1 MAKNFEIIFPVDE
14 TITDRK
20 GNQVLFT
27 LDKIKGVVESHNCK
41 YLIAKHPID
50 KHSTKIHY
58 HCGIHTESDNTYD
71 TIAKWFDL
79 PENSVQKINK
89 RFDTTYAL
97 YLAHYNQGE
106 KTPVDPNTILRNF
119 DLDYGKLIAN
129 IENKIKD
136 DEVLNKI
143 ANGDITEFEL
153 YNTMPAEWLRKHK
166 RDIDISLQVR
176 SKIFMVGQKE
186 RDMQVVYITG
196 QARCGKSYFAK
207 KLASQNNY
215 SYYVSSNGE
224 HPFDDYMGQDAV
236 ILDDLRPSDFKFS
249 ELLKVLD
256 NHMSSKVSARY
267 HNIDLNCKVIY
278 ITTILPIG
286 EFYKNLQESNDE
298 AVEQLKGR
306 INTLFDVSKEHVS
319 MYILEQDNKS
329 YKLMGSI
336 PNPILTDEQI
346 ELMTEEDRYNL
357 ALKMLGG
364 LGDMFTNVADTLKNV
379 PQGFEPFED
388 GDQIKF

>member
-1 MAKNFEIIFPVDE
+1 MAKNFEIIFPKNDTVTNRNGKKEKWDIE
-14 TITDRK
+14 
-20 GNQVLFT
+20 
-27 LDKIKGVVESHNCK
+27 KIKSVVEKHNCK
-41 YLIAKHPID
+41 YLIAEHPID
-50 KHSTKIHY
+50 KESTREHY

-71 TIAKWFDL
+71 TISKWFNL
-79 PENSVQKINK
+79 PENSVQSIHK
-89 RFDTTYAL
+89 RFETTYAL
-97 YLAHYNQGE
+97 YLIHYNQGE
-106 KTPVDPNTILRNF
+106 KTEVDPNTILRNF
-119 DLDYGKLIAN
+119 DLNYEKLIAR
-129 IENKIKD
+129 IESKIKD
-136 DEVLNKI
+136 DEVLNQI
-143 ANGDITEFEL
+143 ADGSLTEYDIYKTL
-153 YNTMPAEWLRKHK
+153 PVDWLRKHK
-166 RDIDISLQVR
+166 RDIDIALQVR
-176 SKIFMVGQKE
+176 SKTYMVGQKE

-207 KLASQNNY
+207 KLAEENKF

-224 HPFDDYMGQDAV
+224 HPFDDYMGQEAV

-286 EFYKNLQESNDE
+286 EFYKNLQESNNE

-306 INTLFDVSKEHVS
+306 INTLFEVSKDFVS
-319 MYILEQDNKS
+319 LYILEQDNKS
-329 YKLMGSI
+329 YKLMGTM

-346 ELMTEEDRYNL
+346 NLMSEEDRYNL
-357 ALKMLGG
+357 AVKMLGG
-364 LGDMFTNVADTLKNV
+364 LGDMMSNIADTLKDV
-379 PQGFEPFED
+379 PKGFEPFED